1 MKTPTLPLLLAAL
14 SLAGSG
20 PAFAAPFGFPGDTVG
35 SNLNLPKYAP
45 NVYADDFIGPLMPGA
60 CHVSECVKKG
70 IDPLSGKPMTAVPPE
85 AGNGCT
91 PWHPPCKVP
100 EGIDKK
106 DPAVMLGN
114 NKTINYGPNGTI
126 MICNGECHIPPQMF
140 QKPEDVTDPDF
151 LAAQK
156 AQKDLAAK
164 AANDKALADA
174 NKKMWGQKEKKS
186 GDQTQSDLGFNMMN
200 SAGDP
205 PPPAKT
211 DSNGINP
218 DGNLEGAPA
227 VPPPANDP
235 YSLAGDIQDGDP
247 YKANSGNGDSAPVD
261 PAAMAA
267 GQEAMRQAGRNL
279 AGTPNNV
286 DNSVSAS
293 GTARVV
299 GIESPNKATGQLARA
314 ASLPAGA
321 PVNGMWDSF
330 LKEFFGGKGAVTVE
344 APIAPC
350 YRNTMGGCKQGSGRI
365 D

>member
-20 PAFAAPFGFPGDTVG
+20 AAFAAPIGFPGDTFG
-35 SNLNLPKYAP
+35 SPLNLPKYVP

-60 CHVSECVKKG
+60 CRVSECVKQG

-85 AGNGCT
+85 ASNGCT

-174 NKKMWGQKEKKS
+174 NKKMWGQKETKS
-186 GDQTQSDLGFNMMN
+186 GDKTQGGTGFNTT
-200 SAGDP
+200 SFGGDA

-211 DSNGINP
+211 DSNGLNP

-227 VPPPANDP
+227 APPPANDP
-235 YSLAGDIQDGDP
+235 YSLAGDIRDGDP
-247 YKANSGNGDSAPVD
+247 YKANFDSGNGKSAPVD

-267 GQEAMRQAGRNL
+267 GQAAMRQAGLNL

-286 DNSVSAS
+286 DNSVSP

-299 GIESPNKATGQLARA
+299 GTVSPNQATSQLSRA
-314 ASLPAGA
+314 ASLPANA

-330 LKEFFGGKGAVTVE
+330 KEFFGGKGAATVV

-350 YRNTMGGCKQGSGRI
+350 YRNTMGGCKQSSGRI